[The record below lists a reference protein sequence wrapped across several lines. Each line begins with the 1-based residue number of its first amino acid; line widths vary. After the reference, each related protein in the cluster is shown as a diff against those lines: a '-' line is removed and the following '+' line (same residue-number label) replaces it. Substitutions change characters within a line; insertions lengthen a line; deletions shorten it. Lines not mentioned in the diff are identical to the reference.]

1 MKIDLVFLIVFGI
14 LICYYLTK
22 PKVEHMTLTVDQQK
36 QNEDIKK
43 YINDIYK
50 ADIGAIRKLS
60 DYATKIYSEHNTK
73 SDVLNVTNKNGLK
86 VSKTKDSTGMLKTE
100 GPLHADGGIN
110 IPNGGTI
117 NSAGRMHLSGSELL
131 YLLNKSGVIIGKEW
145 GGNGNLSVQG
155 AVSTTDLNV
164 AKGTA
169 LSGNLRQGNPGD
181 PNWTGA
187 NFHRRDGRWSHLDW
201 VGDQKN
207 YIRGDT
213 QLDNSLNIGGNL
225 TGPNLNRVGGDWL
238 RVNDLADSVGRTA
251 LYGNLSI
258 NDTKKGGGGG
268 LSVGSWA
275 DVGQGNIKASGNIEG
290 NVLVSKE
297 LNVANQA
304 RVTKAFAVGDGKT
317 VEMGPNWT
325 GANFKRR
332 DGRWSH
338 FDWVGDQKNYIRGDT
353 QIDNNVNIDGSLNA
367 GNANFRRR
375 DGRWSHFDWSGDQ
388 KNYIRGDTQ
397 IDNNVNIDG
406 RLDVKQ
412 LCMNKETKDKNGN
425 VSRNNA
431 CIDADAL
438 SRMIS
443 NDTINIGS
451 IKQGNLGRGGFF
463 R

>member
-22 PKVEHMTLTVDQQK
+22 PKVEHMTLTVDKQK
-36 QNEDIKK
+36 QNEDIRKN
-43 YINDIYK
+43 INDIYQ
-50 ADIGAIRKLS
+50 ADIGAIRKLA

-110 IPNGGTI
+110 VPNGGTI
-117 NSAGRMHLSGSELL
+117 NSAGRMHLSGNELL

-187 NFHRRDGRWSHLDW
+187 NFYRRDGRWSHFDW

-213 QLDNSLNIGGNL
+213 QHDNSLNVGGNL

-238 RVNDLADSVGRTA
+238 RINDMADSVGRTA

-268 LSVGSWA
+268 LSVGSWTDA
-275 DVGQGNIKASGNIEG
+275 GQGNINATGNIG
-290 NVLVSKE
+290 SN
-297 LNVANQA
+297 
-304 RVTKAFAVGDGKT
+304 KAKVKTSFAVGNGKE
-317 VEMGPNWT
+317 VDMGDDWT

-332 DGRWSH
+332 DSRWTH

-353 QIDNNVNIDGSLNA
+353 QIDNNVNIDG
-367 GNANFRRR
+367 
-375 DGRWSHFDWSGDQ
+375 
-388 KNYIRGDTQ
+388 
-397 IDNNVNIDG
+397 
-406 RLDVKQ
+406 RLDIKQ
-412 LCMNKETKDKNGN
+412 LCMNKETKDDKGN
-425 VSRNNA
+425 ISKNNA
-431 CIDADAL
+431 CIDADGL
-438 SRMIS
+438 VQMINSS
-443 NDTINIGS
+443 NS
-451 IKQGNLGRGGFF
+451 KFGGFF
-463 R
+463 K